1 MEYRREIDGLRA
13 LAVVP
18 VIFFHAGFDTFS
30 GGFVGVDVFFVISG
44 YLITSIILAEREAG
58 TFSLV
63 DFYERRMRRIL
74 PALFFVMLAYIPFA
88 WFWLPP
94 RDMKDFSESLIAV
107 PIAVS
112 NFLFWQTSG
121 YFDTASELKSLIHT
135 WSLAVEEQYY
145 LLFPTFLVLTWRLR
159 RHWVIGILVVVAL
172 TSLALA
178 HWGASNHPQA
188 TFFLL
193 PTRIWEL
200 LIGVFAAFYLFGRD
214 GTKIKSSDSSY
225 LIQFLSIFGL
235 FLIVY
240 SIFVFDRQ
248 TLFPSLYTLIPTLG
262 AAFIVLFA
270 TPQTVVGK
278 ILSSKVLVGLGLISY
293 SVYLWHQPLFAFARH
308 ITLADPG
315 RDVFILLILLAIAA
329 AYLSWRFVER
339 PFRNKREVSRK
350 SLVISTLFFTAF
362 FVLLG
367 LAGVLTQG
375 FVDIRTNYMQKQIL
389 ATVARSPE
397 RKECHTSGTNYRKP
411 ENACQYYV
419 PNGSWAV
426 LGDSHAVELAY
437 ALAKVLEKDNKGVKH
452 FSFSGCAPA
461 YGRIDKTHSDS
472 INCSHWTEEVAAH
485 IIADKSIDTVV
496 VSHHTEGWA
505 ASDSNE
511 NAAPWKSYKGILHA
525 FKAAGKD
532 VVLVLQAPSLDE
544 DIEHLVFRLD
554 SPPLDIP
561 GKKRKKWE
569 ERQKYITERKNEISD
584 EVTVI
589 NPSDLF
595 CDEKDC
601 YVVRDGKALYF
612 DIHHMS
618 VAGALLVAEK
628 VVERVTDRPIES
640 EATIE

>member
-13 LAVVP
+13 LAVIP
-18 VIFFHAGFDTFS
+18 IILFHAGFDTFS

-44 YLITSIILAEREAG
+44 YLITSIILSEREAG

-63 DFYERRMRRIL
+63 DFYERRARRIL
-74 PALFFVMLAYIPFA
+74 PALFFVMLTCIPFA
-88 WFWLPP
+88 WFWLSPS
-94 RDMKDFSESLIAV
+94 DMKGFSESLIAV
-107 PIAVS
+107 PVAVS
-112 NFLFWQTSG
+112 NFLFWQRSG
-121 YFDTASELKSLIHT
+121 YFDTAAELKPLLHT

-159 RHWVIGILVVVAL
+159 RHWVIGILIVVAL
-172 TSLALA
+172 ISLALA
-178 HWGASNHPQA
+178 QWGALHHPQA

-200 LIGVFAAFYLFGRD
+200 LIGVFVAFHLFGKED
-214 GTKIKSSDSSY
+214 TKIKSGYSSN
-225 LIQFLSIFGL
+225 LTQLLSISGL
-235 FLIVY
+235 FSIIY

-262 AAFIVLFA
+262 TAFIVLFA
-270 TPQTVVGK
+270 TQQTIVGK

-293 SVYLWHQPLFAFARH
+293 SAYLWHQPLFAFARPRA
-308 ITLADPG
+308 LADPAE
-315 RDVFILLILLAIAA
+315 DVFILLIPLAIAA

-339 PFRNKREVSRK
+339 PFRNKSVVSRK
-350 SLVISTLFFTAF
+350 SLFISTIFFTVF

-367 LAGVLTQG
+367 LAGVLTRG
-375 FVDIRTNYMQKQIL
+375 FVDMKANYMQKQIL
-389 ATVARSPE
+389 ATVDRSPK
-397 RKECHTSGTNYRKP
+397 RKECHTSGADYRKP

-419 PNGSWAV
+419 PDGSWAV

-437 ALAKVLEKDNKGVKH
+437 ALAKVLKKDNKGVKH

-485 IIADKSIDTVV
+485 IIADRSISTVV
-496 VSHHTEGWA
+496 VSYHTAGWA
-505 ASDSNE
+505 ASNSNE
-511 NAAPWKSYKGILHA
+511 NVADPWHSYKGILHA

-544 DIEHLVFRLD
+544 RIEDLIFRLD
-554 SPPLDIP
+554 SPPLNIP
-561 GKKRKKWE
+561 GRKRKEWE
-569 ERQKYITERKNEISD
+569 ELQKYITERKNEISD
-584 EVTVI
+584 EVTII

-595 CDEKDC
+595 CDENNC
-601 YVVRDGKALYF
+601 YVARDGVALYF
-612 DIHHMS
+612 DNHHMS
-618 VAGALLVAEK
+618 VAGALLVAEE
-628 VVERVTDRPIES
+628 VIERVTDKS
-640 EATIE
+640 ER

>member
-13 LAVVP
+13 LAVIP
-18 VIFFHAGFDTFS
+18 VILFHAGFDTFS

-74 PALFFVMLAYIPFA
+74 PALFFVMLACIPFA

-94 RDMKDFSESLIAV
+94 SDMKDFSESLIAV

-112 NFLFWQTSG
+112 NFLFWQRSG
-121 YFDTASELKSLIHT
+121 YFDTAAELKSLLHT

-159 RHWVIGILVVVAL
+159 RHWVIGILIVVAL
-172 TSLALA
+172 ISLALA
-178 HWGASNHPQA
+178 HWGALNRPQA

-200 LIGVFAAFYLFGRD
+200 LIGVFAAFHLFGRES
-214 GTKIKSSDSSY
+214 TKIKSSDSSH
-225 LIQFLSIFGL
+225 LIQFLGIFGL

-240 SIFVFDRQ
+240 SIFVFDKQ
-248 TLFPSLYTLIPTLG
+248 TPFPSLYALIPTLG
-262 AAFIVLFA
+262 TAFIVLFA
-270 TPQTVVGK
+270 TQQTIVGK

-308 ITLADPG
+308 IALADPG

-339 PFRNKREVSRK
+339 PFRNRSEVSRK
-350 SLVISTLFFTAF
+350 TLLISTLFFTGF

-367 LAGVLTQG
+367 LAGVLTRG
-375 FVDIRTNYMQKQIL
+375 FVDMRTNYMQKQIL
-389 ATVARSPE
+389 ATVARSPQ
-397 RKECHTSGTNYRKP
+397 RKGCHTSGANYRKP

-437 ALAKVLEKDNKGVKH
+437 ALAKVLEKDNKGVKQ

-472 INCSHWTEEVAAH
+472 VNCSHWTEEVAAH
-485 IIADKSIDTVV
+485 IIADKSINTVV
-496 VSHHTEGWA
+496 VSYHTEGWA
-505 ASDSNE
+505 PSNE
-511 NAAPWKSYKGILHA
+511 NSADPWHSYKGILHA

-532 VVLVLQAPSLDE
+532 VVLVLQAPSLNE

-554 SPPLDIP
+554 SPPLNIP
-561 GKKRKKWE
+561 GKKRKEWE

-584 EVTVI
+584 EVTII

-595 CDEKDC
+595 CDENSC
-601 YVVRDGKALYF
+601 YVVRDGVALYF

-618 VAGALLVAEK
+618 VAGATLVAEE
-628 VVERVTDRPIES
+628 VIERVTNKS
-640 EATIE
+640 ER